1 MDGDFSEKLGAMLSD
16 PAMLAKIAGIAGSL
30 GLGGAPSAAPAQPP
44 PPKEEAKACDACPA
58 KELLPCGGAEC
69 PFPGKGGALSGA
81 AKNISQIRA
90 LLVALK
96 PYLSAER
103 CERIDKI
110 LGMMKIAEIMGYL
123 K

>member
-1 MDGDFSEKLGAMLSD
+1 MENDLSEKLGAMLAD
-16 PAMLAKIAGIAGSL
+16 PAMLAKIASIAGNL
-30 GLGGAPSAAPAQPP
+30 GLGSAPTAPP
-44 PPKEEAKACDACPA
+44 PPKDEPKPCDTCPA
-58 KELLPCGGAEC
+58 KDILPCGGAEC
-69 PFPGKGGALSGA
+69 PLPAKGGALSGA
-81 AKNISQIRA
+81 AKSISQSRA